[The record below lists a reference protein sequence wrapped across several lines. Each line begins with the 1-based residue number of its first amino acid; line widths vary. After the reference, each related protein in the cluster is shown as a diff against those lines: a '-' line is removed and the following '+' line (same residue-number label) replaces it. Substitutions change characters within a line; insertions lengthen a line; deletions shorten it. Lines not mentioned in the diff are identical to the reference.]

1 MDDTQA
7 IWEIGIYRKG
17 RELSN
22 GREENQRNIL
32 VKMCNFCGNNNNKV
46 QQLEAIFL
54 SYYFTQY

>member
-1 MDDTQA
+1 M
-7 IWEIGIYRKG
+7 EIGIYRKG

-22 GREENQRNIL
+22 GREESQRKIL
-32 VKMCNFCGNNNNKV
+32 VKMCNFCGANNNNNNKV